1 MSQSHELMAKLQ
13 ADTIEAIK
21 AQQEAMLAAAK
32 QWGEAMSAMTPAQ
45 MPSMPSMPGMSAP
58 APMVGNPTEML
69 DASFAFAAELL
80 SMNKKFAKDLLAVST
95 PVAAAQDAPK
105 KTK

>member
-1 MSQSHELMAKLQ
+1 MSQAHELMAKVQ

-21 AQQEAMLAAAK
+21 AQQEAMVAAAK
-32 QWGEAMSAMTPAQ
+32 QWGEAMSAMTPA
-45 MPSMPSMPGMSAP
+45 SMPGMPSA

-69 DASFAFAAELL
+69 DASFAFASELL
-80 SMNKKFAKDLLAVST
+80 SMNKKFAKDLLAAST
-95 PVAAAQDAPK
+95 PVAAPQDAPK